1 MKVSMEI
8 SLSDDLVEEVDK
20 LASELRISRSQ
31 LIELAVQTYLERHE
45 TRRMMAALNEV
56 HRDGPDE
63 EDLAFLRGI
72 RAYHRKLMKDEPW

>member
-1 MKVSMEI
+1 MKVSTEI
-8 SLSDDLVEEVDK
+8 SLSDDILDKVDE
-20 LASELRISRSQ
+20 LASEQRMSRSQ
-31 LIELAVQTYLERHE
+31 LIELAVQAYLERHE

-56 HRDGPDE
+56 HRDGPVE

>member
-1 MKVSMEI
+1 MKVSIEI
-8 SLSDDLVEEVDK
+8 SLSDDLWEKVDK
-20 LASELRISRSQ
+20 LASEQRMNRSQ

-56 HRDGPDE
+56 HRSGLDE
-63 EDLAFLRGI
+63 EEEAFLRGV